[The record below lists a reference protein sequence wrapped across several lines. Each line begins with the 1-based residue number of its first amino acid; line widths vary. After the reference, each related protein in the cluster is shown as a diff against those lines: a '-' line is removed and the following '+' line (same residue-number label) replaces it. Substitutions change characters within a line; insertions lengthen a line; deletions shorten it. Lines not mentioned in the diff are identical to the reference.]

1 MFESLQADT
10 IMCRKIQ
17 QMFKNCHF
25 TSGAVQFQL
34 KILTIRYV
42 YFVAL
47 TLGNAWSPKEDA
59 LTLKISCSNSF
70 VSNDFVTATHDV
82 RRIRKCGSTALG
94 SATHFVT
101 KCGDNVEKNS
111 TFTAFVTLQFFGLV
125 LDLVSL

>member
-25 TSGAVQFQL
+25 ISGAVQFQL
-34 KILTIRYV
+34 KILTIRHV

-47 TLGNAWSPKEDA
+47 TLGNAWSPTEDA

-70 VSNDFVTATHDV
+70 VNTDFVTTTHDV

-101 KCGDNVEKNS
+101 NNVEKNS
-111 TFTAFVTLQFFGLV
+111 TFKAFVTLQFFGLV
-125 LDLVSL
+125 RDLVSL